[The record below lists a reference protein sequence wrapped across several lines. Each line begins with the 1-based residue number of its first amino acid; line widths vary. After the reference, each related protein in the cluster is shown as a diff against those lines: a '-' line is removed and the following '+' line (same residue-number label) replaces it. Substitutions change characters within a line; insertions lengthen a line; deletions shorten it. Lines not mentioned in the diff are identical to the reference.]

1 MQPHGEVLRK
11 AERGLNEAV
20 YALTWAGVLWG
31 RTGAIR
37 VSRLRAE
44 YLKVLGEEASALSAL
59 SSTYYTAAGNAA
71 ARVGQTSGAAKYLWL
86 CRVVWCLVRAVVLS
100 NRLERRAGLSGMTPD
115 QLDVR
120 ASILRK
126 ARRYQA
132 ALRCIEEALRRGG
145 RSPDTTALLE
155 ASRGEAFYALGM
167 SAAATIAYAHAL
179 LLCDRVRPTTSVR
192 VLKSWGAHRIRLGER
207 GEARR
212 VLRDALVLAEKHHLG
227 DQEEKIRALLVQVS
241 SSGG

>member
-59 SSTYYTAAGNAA
+59 SSTYYTAAGNAVA
-71 ARVGQTSGAAKYLWL
+71 HAQQARGWRKHLW
-86 CRVVWCLVRAVVLS
+86 RARAVVCLAIAVLLS
-100 NRLERRAGLSGMTPD
+100 NKLERRAGLSGMTPD

-126 ARRYQA
+126 ARRYQV
-132 ALRCIEEALRRGG
+132 ALGCIEEALRRDGL
-145 RSPDTTALLE
+145 SPDTTALLE
-155 ASRGEAFYALGM
+155 AGRGEVLYAL
-167 SAAATIAYAHAL
+167 SRSTEATVAYNHAL
-179 LLCDRVRPTTSVR
+179 LMCDRVRPTTSVR